1 MSSCKL
7 GSAAVEVVRITAGS
21 RLHAYTNAY
30 ATAGP
35 RRAFSSGARQH
46 IEMGLLTLVGCGTA
60 FALYG
65 LSFSLCVLFCA
76 WKLYM
81 FVCVYVC
88 VCVCDRVWVDTCSR
102 KVGDKVQEEVR
113 SIVSPV
119 RVFLKWL

>member
-1 MSSCKL
+1 MSSGKL
-7 GSAAVEVVRITAGS
+7 GPATVGLVRTTVGL

-35 RRAFSSGARQH
+35 RRAFSSRARQH

-76 WKLYM
+76 RKLCM
-81 FVCVYVC
+81 CVC
-88 VCVCDRVWVDTCSR
+88 VCVCVWSSCVIF
-102 KVGDKVQEEVR
+102 VLF
-113 SIVSPV
+113 VS
-119 RVFLKWL
+119 KK